1 MSKVRSERDLRE
13 AVRDRSFVPARAEL
27 PAVVQLLGS
36 DEDADAAER
45 ALARAGDAGARAAIA
60 AFEDARP
67 PLRGRIV
74 KTVARVPGFERW
86 LLDRLDDEDGKTRR
100 NAIVALGRRP
110 EGPAGTPTEG
120 DLGAEIEERLAASW
134 SQEPRVEHRRS
145 IAASLGKI
153 GDARALEVLR
163 AARDAEDPELRR
175 IVGEALV
182 KLERTAAREERGA
195 IDVAAVPSQ
204 PLLVRFRCRRG
215 LEEVLEEELD
225 ELSPSVVG
233 PGVIE
238 ARAALSIAS
247 LYRARTALS
256 FGWVLPV
263 PSRGTVEERVEEA
276 IVAAAPLLRRHTIGP
291 ITWRLD
297 WIGAGHRRAATFRV
311 ARGVSA
317 RRPELRNDP
326 TASLWEIAV
335 IGADDG
341 MSVEAH
347 PKGAADPRFTYRVA
361 DVPASSH
368 PTIAAALARASGVRR
383 DEVVWDPFVGAGAEL
398 IERARLGACRALYG
412 SDLDPRAIEAARA
425 NVAAAGVSAVL
436 AVSDARESRPPEPV
450 SLVITN
456 PPMGRRVLD
465 RRALEPLFEG
475 VFANVRAALRRD
487 GRVVLLS
494 PLFGRSVEMAARHD
508 LRVVRRGAVDL
519 GGFDAELQVFEVR
532 RR

>member
-1 MSKVRSERDLRE
+1 MSDGHPGRDLRLAE
-13 AVRDRSFVPARAEL
+13 LARDRSFVPARAEL
-27 PAVVQLLGS
+27 PAFVQLLAS
-36 DEDADAAER
+36 DDDADAAER
-45 ALARAGDAGARAAIA
+45 ALARAGEAGARAAIA
-60 AFEDARP
+60 AFDGARP

-86 LLDRLDDEDGKTRR
+86 LLERLGDGDAKTRR
-100 NAIVALGRRP
+100 NAIVALGRPVDPGRD
-110 EGPAGTPTEG
+110 AG
-120 DLGAEIEERLAASW
+120 LASEIEARLVALW
-134 SQEPRVEHRRS
+134 PDEPRVEHRRS

-153 GDARALEVLR
+153 GGERALEALR
-163 AARDAEDPELRR
+163 TARDAEDPELRR

-182 KLERTAAREERGA
+182 KLERTTTRDARGSV
-195 IDVAAVPSQ
+195 DVAAVPPQ

-215 LEEVLEEELD
+215 LEEVLEDELD
-225 ELSPSVVG
+225 DLSPSVVG
-233 PGVIE
+233 PGLVE
-238 ARAALSIAS
+238 ARCALSIAS
-247 LYRARTALS
+247 LFRARTALS
-256 FGWVLPV
+256 FGWVLRV
-263 PSRGTVEERVEEA
+263 PGHGSVEERVEAA
-276 IVAAAPLLRRHTIGP
+276 IVDAAPLLRRHTRGP
-291 ITWRLD
+291 ITWRLE

-311 ARGVSA
+311 ARGIAA
-317 RRPELRNDP
+317 RCPELRNDP
-326 TASLWEIAV
+326 TASLWEFAV
-335 IGADDG
+335 YGADGG
-341 MSVEAH
+341 MTVEAH
-347 PKGAADPRFTYRVA
+347 PKGVADPRFSYRVA
-361 DVPASSH
+361 EVPASSH
-368 PTIAAALARASGVRR
+368 PTIAAALARVSGLRR

-398 IERARLGACRALYG
+398 IERARLGPCRALYG

-450 SLVITN
+450 SLVVSN

-475 VFANVRAALRRD
+475 VLANVRAALRRD

-494 PLFGRSVEMAARHD
+494 PIFGRSVEMAARHD